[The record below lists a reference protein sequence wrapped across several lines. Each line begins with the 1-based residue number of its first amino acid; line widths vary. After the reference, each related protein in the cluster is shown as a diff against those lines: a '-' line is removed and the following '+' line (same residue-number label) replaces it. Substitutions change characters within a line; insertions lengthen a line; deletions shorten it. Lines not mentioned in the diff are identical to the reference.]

1 MFARDLLSTSVGSLP
16 RPRRAVTLSGALAA
30 TLAVGVAAPNMA
42 AAHKAASKS
51 VSLHSGTL
59 TLKFT
64 AAAFAALTKS
74 TTGSFA
80 NTRTV
85 TAVAPGAVAA
95 PDTFK
100 FPLSS
105 GKVNVQKLTGK
116 VASKG
121 GIDFVH
127 TSTLPIF
134 GSSTTQFDLTTF
146 ALHFGGALP
155 VLSATFVGSSTS
167 PGAPLAT
174 LSTSHVKH
182 SKHGRAVT
190 ISGVSLKLTSAG
202 VQVLNGQD
210 SVFKVGQVI
219 GTASVSAKT

>member
-1 MFARDLLSTSVGSLP
+1 MLGGDLPSKSVDRLP
-16 RPRRAVTLSGALAA
+16 RPRRTVTLGCTLAA
-30 TLAVGVAAPNMA
+30 TLAVGLAAPTLA
-42 AAHKAASKS
+42 AAKAPSKS
-51 VSLHSGTL
+51 VSLHSGTV

-64 AAAFAALTKS
+64 ATAFAALTKS
-74 TTGSFA
+74 TTGPFA
-80 NTRTV
+80 SARTV
-85 TAVAPGAVAA
+85 TVVAPGTSAA
-95 PDTFK
+95 SDAFK

-121 GIDFVH
+121 GLDFED
-127 TSTLPIF
+127 TSASIF
-134 GSSTTQFDLTTF
+134 GGSSTTQFELTSF

-155 VLSATFVGSSTS
+155 LLTGTFVGVSTS

-174 LSTSHVKH
+174 LSTAHAKH
-182 SKHGRAVT
+182 SKHGRTVT

-210 SVFKVGQVI
+210 SVFKAGQVI

>member
-1 MFARDLLSTSVGSLP
+1 
-16 RPRRAVTLSGALAA
+16 
-30 TLAVGVAAPNMA
+30 
-42 AAHKAASKS
+42 
-51 VSLHSGTL
+51 LHGGTV

-64 AAAFAALTKS
+64 AKVFAALTNS

-80 NTRTV
+80 STRTL
-85 TAVAPGAVAA
+85 TPVAPGAAA
-95 PDTFK
+95 PPDAFK

-121 GIDFVH
+121 GLDFVH
-127 TSTLPIF
+127 TSPALF
-134 GSSTTQFDLTTF
+134 GGGVSTSQFDLTSF

-155 VLSATFVGSSTS
+155 LLTATFVGASTS

-174 LSTSHVKH
+174 LSTAHAKH

-210 SVFKVGQVI
+210 SVFKLGQVI